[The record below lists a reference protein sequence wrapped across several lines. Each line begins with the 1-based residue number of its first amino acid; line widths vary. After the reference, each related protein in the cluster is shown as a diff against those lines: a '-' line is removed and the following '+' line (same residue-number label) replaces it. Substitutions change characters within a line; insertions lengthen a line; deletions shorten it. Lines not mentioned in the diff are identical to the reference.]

1 MKKDVFSKLQQ
12 LTTLIEIQLE
22 WGKAESWTNKDFETL
37 SEQIFVQTDKQ
48 ISVTTLKRLWG
59 RAKLIANPSI
69 PTLDIL
75 AEFAGFEDWRSF
87 LKQLNAK
94 SARPSSKTANT
105 SVSMWG
111 MFGLLVVVIG
121 AVGTLLLQQDKPQK
135 ESSPTLS
142 DSAKEAITFDFEKV
156 TVGYPNTVIF
166 RYDIGDIPYDS
177 LAIQQSWDQ
186 GKRIKLDQAKGL
198 ATTTYYY
205 PGYYATKLII
215 NDEVIQEKDLYIPTD
230 GWQSFVGGNVAQ
242 LIYVKPDQ
250 LIQAR
255 SIRIHSDVLAEMNR
269 HSPTHLWLS
278 NLLPE
283 PSING
288 DHFDIETNFRLVQPT
303 EKSICQNM
311 WVVITGAKEV
321 LRFQL
326 STPGCVGDLMFFLSM
341 DMISG
346 KDHDLSAFGV
356 APNDWTNFKVKNRH
370 NQIFVSINDEPV
382 FAHEL
387 PDGIGSVGGI
397 QFIFEGLGE
406 VDVLKMTD
414 KDETIDLIQ

>member
-1 MKKDVFSKLQQ
+1 MKKAAFNKLQQ
-12 LTTLIEIQLE
+12 LTTLIEAQLE
-22 WGKAESWTNKDFETL
+22 WGKGESWTNKDFETL
-37 SEQIFVQTDKQ
+37 SERIFTQTDKQ

-87 LKQLNAK
+87 LKQTTDHT
-94 SARPSSKTANT
+94 ARASTKKNHT

-111 MFGLLVVVIG
+111 MFGLLVVIIG
-121 AVGTLLLQQDKPQK
+121 TISTLLLQASTVKK
-135 ESSPTLS
+135 ETSPVLS
-142 DSAKEAITFDFEKV
+142 ETEKENITFDFEKV

-166 RYDIGDIPYDS
+166 RYDISDIPYDS
-177 LAIQQSWDQ
+177 IAIQQSWDQ
-186 GKRIKLDQAKGL
+186 GKRIKLDKAKGL

-215 NDEVIQEKDLYIPTD
+215 NNEVIQEKDLYIPTD
-230 GWQSFVGGNVAQ
+230 GWQSFVGGNVPQ

-250 LIQAR
+250 LIQDA
-255 SIRIHSDVLAEMNR
+255 SIQIHKDILVEMNR

-278 NLLPE
+278 NLLPQ

-326 STPGCVGDLMFFLSM
+326 SAPGCVGDLMFFLSM
-341 DMISG
+341 DMVSG

-356 APNDWTNFKVKNRH
+356 QPDEWTNFKVKNRH
-370 NQIFVSINDEPV
+370 NQLFVSINDEPV
-382 FAHEL
+382 FAYEL
-387 PDGIGSVGGI
+387 PDGIGEVGGV

-406 VDVLKMTD
+406 IDVLKMGD
-414 KDETIDLIQ
+414 KDETINLIQ

>member
-1 MKKDVFSKLQQ
+1 MKKEAFSKLQQ
-12 LTTLIEIQLE
+12 LTTLIEAQLE

-75 AEFAGFEDWRSF
+75 AAFAGFEDWRSF
-87 LKQLNAK
+87 LKQL
-94 SARPSSKTANT
+94 STTSTRPYSKKANT
-105 SVSMWG
+105 AVSMWG

-135 ESSPTLS
+135 ENPTLLS
-142 DSAKEAITFDFEKV
+142 DSAKEAVTFDFEKV

-166 RYDIGDIPYDS
+166 RYDIGDISYDS

-215 NDEVIQEKDLYIPTD
+215 NNEVIQEKDLYIPTD
-230 GWQSFVGGNVAQ
+230 GWQSFVGGNVPQ

-250 LIQAR
+250 LIQNN
-255 SIRIHSDVLAEMNR
+255 SIRIDGDILEEMNR
-269 HSPTHLWLS
+269 YSPTHLWLS

-288 DHFDIETNFRLVQPT
+288 DYFDIETNFRLVQAT

-346 KDHDLSAFGV
+346 KNHDLSAFGV
-356 APNDWTNFKVKNRH
+356 QANAWTNFKVKNRH

-382 FAHEL
+382 FAYEL
-387 PDGIGSVGGI
+387 PASIGSVGGI

-406 VDVLKMTD
+406 VDVLKMVD

>member
-1 MKKDVFSKLQQ
+1 MKKQAFTKLQQ
-12 LTTLIEIQLE
+12 LTTLIETQLE
-22 WGKAESWTNKDFETL
+22 WGKGDSWTNKDFETL
-37 SEQIFVQTDKQ
+37 SERIFTQTDKQ

-87 LKQLNAK
+87 SKQTA
-94 SARPSSKTANT
+94 AETPIPSTKKTNT
-105 SVSMWG
+105 PVSMWG
-111 MFGLLVVVIG
+111 MFGLLVVIIG
-121 AVGTLLLQQDKPQK
+121 TISTLLLQGSTVTK
-135 ESSPTLS
+135 EPRPPLS
-142 DSAKEAITFDFEKV
+142 ETEKENITFDFEKV

-166 RYDIGDIPYDS
+166 RYDIGDVPYDS
-177 LAIQQSWDQ
+177 IAIQQSWDQ
-186 GKRIKLDQAKGL
+186 GKRIKLDKAKGL

-215 NDEVIQEKDLYIPTD
+215 NNEVIQEKDLYIPTD
-230 GWQSFVGGNVAQ
+230 GWQSFVGGNVPQ
-242 LIYVKPDQ
+242 LIYVKPHQ
-250 LIQAR
+250 LIQDT
-255 SIRIHSDVLAEMNR
+255 SIYIHSDVLIEMNR

-278 NLLPE
+278 NLLHE

-288 DHFDIETNFRLVQPT
+288 DHFDIETTFRLVQPT

-311 WVVITGAKEV
+311 WIVITGAKEV

-326 STPGCVGDLMFFLSM
+326 SAPGCVGDLMFFLSM

-356 APNDWTNFKVKNRH
+356 QPNEWTNFKVKNRY
-370 NQIFVSINDEPV
+370 NQLFVSINDEPV

-387 PDGIGSVGGI
+387 PDGIGEIGGV

-406 VDVLKMTD
+406 VDVLKMVD
-414 KDETIDLIQ
+414 KDEAIDLIQ